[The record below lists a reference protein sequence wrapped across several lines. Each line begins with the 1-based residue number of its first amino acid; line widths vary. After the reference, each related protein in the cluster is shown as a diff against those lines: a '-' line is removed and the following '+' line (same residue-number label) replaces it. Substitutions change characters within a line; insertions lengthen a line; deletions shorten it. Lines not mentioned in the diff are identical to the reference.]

1 MSPFTLS
8 QIAVTKS
15 ICVVIYILS
24 AIYTIIIYTVSC
36 LKWLFHKQI
45 WQTQFTSHCWYP
57 PPQLAYL
64 AKLLWVLIAQGGSA
78 SLKVS
83 MWVSESR
90 SVCPTLCDPMDYT
103 IHGIL
108 QARILEW
115 VAIPFSKG
123 FSQPRDQTQVSR
135 IAGRFFTNSD
145 SKASAQNVGDPGSI
159 PGSGS
164 SPGGR
169 AWQPTTVLLFGEC
182 HGQRSLAGYSP

>member
-24 AIYTIIIYTVSC
+24 AIYTIIIHTVSC

-57 PPQLAYL
+57 PPQWAYL

-90 SVCPTLCDPMDYT
+90 SVVSDSLRPHGLHSTWNSPGQNTGVGSHSLF
-103 IHGIL
+103 HGIF
-108 QARILEW
+108 
-115 VAIPFSKG
+115 P
-123 FSQPRDQTQVSR
+123 TQGSNSR
-135 IAGRFFTNSD
+135 SCIAGRLFTSWD
-145 SKASAQNVGDPGSI
+145 TRETQ
-159 PGSGS
+159 
-164 SPGGR
+164 
-169 AWQPTTVLLFGEC
+169 LL
-182 HGQRSLAGYSP
+182 PI